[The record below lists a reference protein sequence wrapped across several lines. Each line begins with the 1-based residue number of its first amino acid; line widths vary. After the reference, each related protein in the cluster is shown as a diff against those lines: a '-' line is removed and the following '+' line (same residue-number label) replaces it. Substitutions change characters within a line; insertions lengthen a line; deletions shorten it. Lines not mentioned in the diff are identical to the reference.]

1 MKEDERML
9 INWPTTRKVM
19 IEQLK
24 RAMKMYGAYKLSNEE
39 LMYFVENYMNNFG
52 HLFFKNDFE
61 IHPSIRKA
69 LGKRNTWI
77 LACIV
82 ERVYQK
88 EFENIGNY

>member
-1 MKEDERML
+1 MREDERML

-52 HLFFKNDFE
+52 HLSLDNTKSRTTFFPVFYAS
-61 IHPSIRKA
+61 HP
-69 LGKRNTWI
+69 
-77 LACIV
+77 
-82 ERVYQK
+82 
-88 EFENIGNY
+88 